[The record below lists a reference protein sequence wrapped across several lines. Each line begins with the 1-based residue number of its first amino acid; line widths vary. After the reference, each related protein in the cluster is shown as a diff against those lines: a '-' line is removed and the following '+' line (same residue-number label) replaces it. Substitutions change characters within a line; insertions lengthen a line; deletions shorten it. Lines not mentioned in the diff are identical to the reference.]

1 MKALGSATD
10 GPLKLKSSPQQKFL
24 CFPATPETDGGLL
37 LKTRFTLIYSL
48 VYCCHHAK
56 IPFII
61 MALSDYFASKF
72 LFIATANVFNV
83 IALISAILLLLDPI
97 LFVAHT
103 GYNFYHL
110 KKAEKNPP
118 PEKGRGKSRAEVNP
132 YRTPPYTAWW
142 KWYVVTGTIHLL
154 DAWFFRTFIPFLE
167 RARTGIE
174 TPADDL
180 RDLVD
185 IARLL
190 WGIVRSLS
198 ILVIA

>member
-103 GYNFYHL
+103 GYNFYQL
-110 KKAEKNPP
+110 RKAEKAPAAT
-118 PEKGRGKSRAEVNP
+118 EKKTRGKASESTHHRI
-132 YRTPPYTAWW
+132 PPHTEWW
-142 KWYVVTGTIHLL
+142 KWY
-154 DAWFFRTFIPFLE
+154 
-167 RARTGIE
+167 
-174 TPADDL
+174 
-180 RDLVD
+180 LVS
-185 IARLL
+185 AT
-190 WGIVRSLS
+190 
-198 ILVIA
+198 